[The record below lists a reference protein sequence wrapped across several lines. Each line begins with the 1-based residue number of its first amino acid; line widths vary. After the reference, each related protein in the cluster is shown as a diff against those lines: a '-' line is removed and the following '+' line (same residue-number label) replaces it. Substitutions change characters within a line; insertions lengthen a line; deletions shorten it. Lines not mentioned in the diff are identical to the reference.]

1 MVKLRWICHSNCCS
15 VSERA
20 SGCGIKK
27 IVIVMFRL
35 YALRGAVV
43 LLQELVL
50 NIENCCAIIARPLCC
65 SVCKCKAS
73 FQRRQFRVT
82 IDLGAA
88 ISIYSDASFFPGV
101 PYLKSVAPID
111 LTGVTGDSMRCK
123 GSIPAPLT
131 LSIDG
136 FTNCK
141 SDAYGTFTVQSGFKG
156 SRRYMWSQYMLDP
169 NLFISALTP
178 TDGQKHGTDFRLR

>member
-1 MVKLRWICHSNCCS
+1 MTSKAVAATLLAHGEAATDLLQYVLFS
-15 VSERA
+15 VRTSEWM
-20 SGCGIKK
+20 CYKK
-27 IVIVMFRL
+27 KCYCDVSF
-35 YALRGAVV
+35 ALRGALV

-50 NIENCCAIIARPLCC
+50 NMENCCAIIARPLCC
-65 SVCKCKAS
+65 CVCKCKAS

-88 ISIYSDASFFPGV
+88 ISIYSDASLFPGV

-111 LTGVTGDSMRCK
+111 LTGATGDSMRCK

-141 SDAYGTFTVQSGFKG
+141 SDAYGTFTVQSGFTCK
-156 SRRYMWSQYMLDP
+156 
-169 NLFISALTP
+169 
-178 TDGQKHGTDFRLR
+178 

>member
-1 MVKLRWICHSNCCS
+1 MTSKEVAATLLAHGEAAIDLLQYELFS
-15 VSERA
+15 VRTSEWMWY
-20 SGCGIKK
+20 KE
-27 IVIVMFRL
+27 
-35 YALRGAVV
+35 AVV

-50 NIENCCAIIARPLCC
+50 NIDNCCAIIARPLCC
-65 SVCKCKAS
+65 RVCKCKAS

-82 IDLGAA
+82 IDFGAA
-88 ISIYSDASFFPGV
+88 ISIYSDASLFPGV

-111 LTGVTGDSMRCK
+111 LTGATGDSMRCK

-141 SDAYGTFTVQSGFKG
+141 SDAYGTFTVQSGFTCK
-156 SRRYMWSQYMLDP
+156 
-169 NLFISALTP
+169 
-178 TDGQKHGTDFRLR
+178 

>member
-1 MVKLRWICHSNCCS
+1 M
-15 VSERA
+15 
-20 SGCGIKK
+20 
-27 IVIVMFRL
+27 
-35 YALRGAVV
+35 
-43 LLQELVL
+43 
-50 NIENCCAIIARPLCC
+50 NIENCCAIITRPLYCR
-65 SVCKCKAS
+65 VCKCKAS

-88 ISIYSDASFFPGV
+88 ISIYSDASLFPGV

-123 GSIPAPLT
+123 GSILAPWT

-141 SDAYGTFTVQSGFKG
+141 SDAYGTFTVQSGFTGKQGG
-156 SRRYMWSQYMLDP
+156 SDKCQETLGLNTFRTNLTINFQGAHFLRLD
-169 NLFISALTP
+169 L
-178 TDGQKHGTDFRLR
+178 RLKLLAWINCSTV